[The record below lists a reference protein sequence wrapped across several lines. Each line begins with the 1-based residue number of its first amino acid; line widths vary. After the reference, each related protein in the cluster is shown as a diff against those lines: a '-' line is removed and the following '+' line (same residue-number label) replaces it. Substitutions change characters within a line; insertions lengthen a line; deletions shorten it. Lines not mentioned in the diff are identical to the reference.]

1 MLSQWSLWASQVV
14 LVVKNPPPSARRLK
28 RHRFDPWVRKILWRR
43 KWQPTSVFLPREPH
57 EQRSLVGYSPQGH
70 KESDMIKAIEPAAAS
85 GAWDSLPDGK
95 RQVSVTR
102 YLRTPHFFSDK
113 PQSGVLVLLCPC
125 SFLPLER
132 SINPRASARNIGQA
146 TLSSSPQISS

>member
-1 MLSQWSLWASQVV
+1 M
-14 LVVKNPPPSARRLK
+14 
-28 RHRFDPWVRKILWRR
+28 
-43 KWQPTSVFLPREPH
+43 
-57 EQRSLVGYSPQGH
+57 GYSPQGH
-70 KESDMIKAIEPAAAS
+70 KESDMIKATEPTTS

-102 YLRTPHFFSDK
+102 YLMTPHFFSDK

-146 TLSSSPQISS
+146 IVSSSPQISS